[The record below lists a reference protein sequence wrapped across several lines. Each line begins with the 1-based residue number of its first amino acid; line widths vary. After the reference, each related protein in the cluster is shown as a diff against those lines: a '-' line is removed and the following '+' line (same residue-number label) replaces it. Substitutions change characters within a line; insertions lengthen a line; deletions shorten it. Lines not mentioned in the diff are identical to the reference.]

1 MSHLERLGLKSLK
14 STRVQNKTI
23 QGFTLDTQKVDVALE
38 KTYMLVV
45 SVVNFQ
51 TNKPITNVNVKVFRL
66 EKTPITLTEWAE
78 NLKNG
83 TPFKKLMLSMNT
95 DNNGNVTAELAE
107 GSYEAK
113 VEKYNLSKVC
123 ELTQDDRI
131 LFIEPKKHW
140 WQ

>member
-1 MSHLERLGLKSLK
+1 MEP
-14 STRVQNKTI
+14 
-23 QGFTLDTQKVDVALE
+23 QKVDVALE
-38 KTYMLVV
+38 KTYLLVV

-51 TNKPITNVNVKVFRL
+51 TNKPIADVNVKVFRL
-66 EKTPITLTEWAE
+66 EKTPLTISEWTE

-83 TPFKKLMLSMNT
+83 DPFSKLMLSMNT
-95 DNNGNVTAELAE
+95 DNNGIVTAKLAG

-123 ELTQDDRI
+123 ELIQDDRI
-131 LFIEPKKHW
+131 VFVEPKKYW

>member
-1 MSHLERLGLKSLK
+1 MEP
-14 STRVQNKTI
+14 
-23 QGFTLDTQKVDVALE
+23 QKVDVALE
-38 KTYMLVV
+38 KTCLLVV

-51 TNKPITNVNVKVFRL
+51 TNKPIANVNVKVFRL
-66 EKTPITLTEWAE
+66 EKTPLTISEWTE

-83 TPFKKLMLSMNT
+83 TPFSKLMLSMNT
-95 DNNGNVTAELAE
+95 DNNGIVTAKLAE

-123 ELTQDDRI
+123 ELTQDDKI
-131 LFIEPKKHW
+131 VFVEPKKHW